1 VSRSGRGNVFLDS
14 ALPLTKSL
22 RQEIDALGQRTE
34 ALAINQ
40 ENAGPLNTKS
50 NGSDAKNRQ
59 IQTLM
64 TDLSALLSRID
75 RETPFIQLAITASGE
90 TLSTSMPPT
99 ISPSRLLQAST
110 LLTVGD
116 THHSQYPTQAV
127 QIGPAFSLTLY
138 MLFVG
143 HASTTAN
150 GSAESTCQP
159 DQESKRESAP
169 TTTVYGLGEGDR
181 KPLWQEIIHKARVRL
196 CRAPQSFAGRD
207 SGVVAGEIEPEFSY
221 YLEIIEDLDDGRV
234 HTDDEEAA
242 SFDGVARAGIRET
255 ISVDQLSKLFYTDS
269 GKLLN
274 ISQDTEGGNRPVLLL
289 KRDSSSMPS
298 NSAAPATSGCKQRE
312 AIKDGQRASDSD
324 SEDLDEQSLLDQQ
337 LGGNLVSND
346 EGLPTGK
353 DLSLPKH
360 PHKLFPKHL
369 DPDWIA
375 MEMFQMNEDTGQ
387 DSDRGTEAEEDINIS
402 EARAIRAK
410 STSGRPSID
419 SQLEAQIRGLS
430 LRPTESASP
439 SSKASAID
447 QMKILEKGSKEDG
460 DFVTRSPFKA
470 ITTSLSLLEMLIR
483 LASLQEFQQAPHLSI
498 PDHILTFFLEQTST
512 TGLAGEAGARVRDEV
527 RRKVGFDPYSD
538 KPSET
543 EN

>member
-1 VSRSGRGNVFLDS
+1 MSRSGRGNVFLDS

-34 ALAINQ
+34 ALAISQ
-40 ENAGPLNTKS
+40 ENADPVNTKS
-50 NGSDAKNRQ
+50 NGSDAKSRQ
-59 IQTLM
+59 IQRLM

-116 THHSQYPTQAV
+116 THHSQHPTQAV
-127 QIGPAFSLTLY
+127 QIGPAFGLTLY

-150 GSAESTCQP
+150 GSAESTYRQCQ
-159 DQESKRESAP
+159 DNKHEAAP
-169 TTTVYGLGEGDR
+169 TTTAYGLGEGDR

-207 SGVVAGEIEPEFSY
+207 SGVVAGELEPEFSY

-234 HTDDEEAA
+234 HADDEEAA
-242 SFDGVARAGIRET
+242 SVDGVARAGIREI

-298 NSAAPATSGCKQRE
+298 DSAAPAASECEKRK
-312 AIKDGQRASDSD
+312 AIGGSQGASD

-337 LGGNLVSND
+337 LGGDLVSYD
-346 EGLPTGK
+346 SGLPTSK

-375 MEMFQMNEDTGQ
+375 MEMFQMDEDIGQ
-387 DSDRGTEAEEDINIS
+387 DSDSGTEAEEDADVS
-402 EARAIRAK
+402 ETRAIRAK
-410 STSGRPSID
+410 PTSGRPSMD

-430 LRPTESASP
+430 LRPTESVSP
-439 SSKASAID
+439 STKASGID
-447 QMKILEKGSKEDG
+447 HTKIHGKSSKEDG
-460 DFVTRSPFKA
+460 DFVTRSPFGA

-543 EN
+543 ED

>member
-1 VSRSGRGNVFLDS
+1 
-14 ALPLTKSL
+14 
-22 RQEIDALGQRTE
+22 
-34 ALAINQ
+34 
-40 ENAGPLNTKS
+40 
-50 NGSDAKNRQ
+50 
-59 IQTLM
+59 M

-90 TLSTSMPPT
+90 TLSTSLPPT

-116 THHSQYPTQAV
+116 THHSQHPTQAV

-143 HASTTAN
+143 HASTTGN
-150 GSAESTCQP
+150 GSAESTSQP
-159 DQESKRESAP
+159 GQDNKHEAAP
-169 TTTVYGLGEGDR
+169 TTTAYGLGEGDR

-207 SGVVAGEIEPEFSY
+207 SGVVAGELEPEFSY

-234 HTDDEEAA
+234 HADDEEAA

-298 NSAAPATSGCKQRE
+298 DSAAPAASECEKRE
-312 AIKDGQRASDSD
+312 AIGDSQGASD

-337 LGGNLVSND
+337 LGGDLVSYD
-346 EGLPTGK
+346 EGLPTSK
-353 DLSLPKH
+353 NLSLPKH
-360 PHKLFPKHL
+360 PQRLFPKHL

-375 MEMFQMNEDTGQ
+375 MEMFEMDADTGQ
-387 DSDRGTEAEEDINIS
+387 DSDSGTEAEEDAGVS
-402 EARAIRAK
+402 ETRAIRAK
-410 STSGRPSID
+410 PTSGRPSMD

-439 SSKASAID
+439 STKALAID
-447 QMKILEKGSKEDG
+447 HTKILDKGSKEDG
-460 DFVTRSPFKA
+460 DFVTRSPFGA

-512 TGLAGEAGARVRDEV
+512 TGFAGEAGARVRDEV

-538 KPSET
+538 RPSET
-543 EN
+543 DD